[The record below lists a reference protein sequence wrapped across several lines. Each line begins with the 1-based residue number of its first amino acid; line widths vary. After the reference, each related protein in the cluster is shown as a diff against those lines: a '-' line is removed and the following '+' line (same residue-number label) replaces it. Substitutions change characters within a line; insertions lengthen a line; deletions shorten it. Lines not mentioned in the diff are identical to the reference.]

1 MGKEWEKTPD
11 QKDYLESQ
19 VPGYIA
25 ARAAERQ
32 EPFMKAFV
40 GGWLD
45 RWSERTA
52 LFDEATPDS
61 PPLSKD
67 QLDQL
72 GRAVSKRRKV
82 CSCTYCSN
90 SAVLINSN

>member
-1 MGKEWEKTPD
+1 MGKEWDKTPE
-11 QKDYLESQ
+11 QRDYLESQ

-45 RWSERTA
+45 RWTERTA

-67 QLDQL
+67 QLDRL
-72 GRAVSKRRKV
+72 GKAVSKRRQV
-82 CSCTYCSN
+82 GSCTHRSN
-90 SAVLINSN
+90 STILTDLI